1 MRMLNLGVVAHVD
14 AGKTSLTERLLFDSG
29 AIERLGSVDDGD
41 TTTDGMDLERRRG
54 ITIRSAVAAFT
65 LADRRVH
72 LIDTPGHTDFVA
84 EVERALGVLDGA
96 ILVLSA
102 VEGVQAHTRVLM
114 RTLKSAGVPT
124 ILFVNKIDRVG
135 ARHKD
140 LLQDIR
146 RKLTPGAISLN
157 RPVDLGTKSADVV
170 DLDPD
175 PELAE
180 VLAEHSDA
188 ALKSYVDGIDPDLL
202 RDELQAQARRGLV
215 HPVLFGSAVTGVGIA
230 ALRKA
235 IVDLLPSVDP
245 DTSGELDGV
254 VFAVEH
260 DKGRSAVARLFT
272 GSLATRDRV
281 TFARRDRSG
290 ALVTESG
297 VATGV
302 RDVDGEQAR
311 IPAGGI
317 ARITGLPGL
326 RVGDRL
332 GAHAADGR
340 HRFRLP
346 TMETIVTAESPARL
360 FDGLSRL
367 ADQDPLIDV
376 RRGPSHGS
384 LVVSLYGEVQ
394 REVIATRLA
403 EEFGVTAEFSPPRVA
418 CVERVAGTGH
428 GLISMGE
435 TVHWAT
441 IGLRVEPGE
450 AAAFRLE
457 AERGSLPAAFITA
470 IEDTVHATLQEGLH
484 GWPIQDCVVTLTHT
498 GYCSP
503 VSVAADFRDLTP
515 LVLTK
520 ALRQAGTVVCEPLEE
535 IELEVPVESL
545 TMVQS
550 TLTKHNGLPQTPLL
564 GNGTAVIE
572 AVLPTAR
579 LREFQRLLPGL
590 TGGEGVLTAHFG
602 GYKALRNQ

>member
-1 MRMLNLGVVAHVD
+1 MRMLNLGIVAHVD

-29 AIERLGSVDDGD
+29 AIDRLGSVDDGN

-102 VEGVQAHTRVLM
+102 VEGVQAHTKVLM
-114 RTLKSAGVPT
+114 RTLKAADVPT
-124 ILFVNKIDRVG
+124 ILFVNKIDRPG
-135 ARHKD
+135 ARHAG
-140 LLQDIR
+140 LLNDIR
-146 RKLTPGAISLN
+146 RRLTPTAIALN

-170 DLDPD
+170 DLEPD
-175 PELAE
+175 LEMAE

-188 ALKSYVDGIDPDLL
+188 ALKSYVDGIDPGLL
-202 RDELQAQARRGLV
+202 TDELRAQARSGLV
-215 HPVLFGSAVTGVGIA
+215 NPVLFGSAVTGAGIA

-235 IVDLLPSVDP
+235 IVDLLPAVEP
-245 DTSGELDGV
+245 DIDGELDGV

-260 DKGRSAVARLFT
+260 DGGRSAVARLFS
-272 GSLATRDRV
+272 GSLATRDRI
-281 TFARRDRSG
+281 TFARRDRTG
-290 ALVTESG
+290 ALVVESG

-302 RDVDGEQAR
+302 KDAVGQSVRV
-311 IPAGGI
+311 PSGGI
-317 ARITGLPGL
+317 ARIAGLPGL

-332 GAHAADGR
+332 GVNAAKDH

-346 TMETIVTAESPARL
+346 TMETVVTAQSPAAL

-376 RRGPSHGS
+376 RRGPSPGS

-418 CVERVAGTGH
+418 CVERVTGTGH
-428 GLISMGE
+428 ALIGMGE
-435 TVHWAT
+435 TLHVAT
-441 IGLRVEPGE
+441 IGLRIEPGDNI
-450 AAAFRLE
+450 AFRLE
-457 AERGSLPAAFITA
+457 AERGSLPAAFMTA
-470 IEDTVHATLQEGLH
+470 IEETVYATLKEGLH
-484 GWPIQDCVVTLTHT
+484 GWPVHDCVVTLTHT
-498 GYCSP
+498 GYSSP
-503 VSVAADFRDLTP
+503 VSVAADFRNLTP
-515 LVLTK
+515 LVLTE
-520 ALRQAGTVVCEPLEE
+520 ALRRAGTVVCEPLEQ
-535 IELEVPVESL
+535 IELEVPEESL
-545 TMVQS
+545 TMVLS
-550 TLTKHNGLPQTPLL
+550 TLTRHEGLPQTPSVR
-564 GNGTAVIE
+564 NGAAMVE
-572 AVLPTAR
+572 AVVPTAR

-590 TGGEGVLTAHFG
+590 TGGEGVLTSHFG
-602 GYKALRNQ
+602 GYSSLRNQ